1 MSTDQSTHATS
12 QSVRYETIQS
22 ISKLLLGTI
31 ALLAFVGLVSVLPGV
46 DRVIPGTPITVMAI
60 VSFVATIAVVGLLLV
75 LAPGLAELVRSTLDG
90 PQQVVDDIASVV
102 HLFVVLV
109 AVLVAHSGMA
119 PAITPLLEGATWV
132 YDVVFF
138 AIALP
143 PLAILAAR
151 VYVSLDPMSELLA
164 DRVAGPDTNA
174 DAASNAST
182 ANPDDSTA
190 TPTDDESEDTTRDQ
204 RAERRTVLESTV
216 GEEGT
221 DDADER
227 GNDTE
232 GESSK

>member
-12 QSVRYETIQS
+12 QSVRYETVQS

-174 DAASNAST
+174 DAASNAGT
-182 ANPDDSTA
+182 ASPDDSTA
-190 TPTDDESEDTTRDQ
+190 TPTGEESEDTTRDQ
-204 RAERRTVLESTV
+204 RAERRAVLESTA
-216 GEEGT
+216 GEDGT
-221 DDADER
+221 DDADEQ

-232 GESSK
+232 DESSE